1 MAESSPAF
9 SCLTQ
14 QNPDCGLRF
23 GLSAAISPP
32 SRGRHVAR
40 WTSWRTGL
48 RKLTADRARRATR
61 PHSTQ
66 LPPVETEP
74 EHFTLFLPASKRI
87 LTTTPTAPFG
97 RQT

>member
-14 QNPDCGLRF
+14 QIPDCGLRF
-23 GLSAAISPP
+23 GLWAATSPP
-32 SRGRHVAR
+32 SRGRRVAR

-48 RKLTADRARRATR
+48 RKLTADRARQATR

-66 LPPVETEP
+66 LPPAETEQ
-74 EHFTLFLPASKRI
+74 ERFTLFLPASKRI
-87 LTTTPTAPFG
+87 PVTTPMELFG